1 MSNISE
7 YAVIAGK
14 SFSKLIQTVRTLRDP
29 GGCPWDA
36 EQTHI
41 TLRTHLLE
49 EVYELLE
56 AIDNDNPEEIEEELG
71 DVLTQIAFHTDIGR
85 RKGLFDAESTNRK
98 VVKKLRDRHPH
109 VFGKDDKISD
119 PTVVSNKW
127 EDLKR
132 NQSGRTSIVNS
143 LPSTMPALAYA
154 SSIQK
159 RVVRSGLDIKWDTGQ
174 IEGMFLEFIK
184 QDEISRMY
192 KKAGILLM
200 SLTLELNKLGIDAET
215 ALRLT
220 AKEFKDRVLRAEQ
233 FAKNTPLSNLEK
245 KDRASIWEK
254 AK

>member
-7 YAVIAGK
+7 YAVVAGK
-14 SFSKLIQTVRTLRDP
+14 SFSKLIKTVQTLRDP

-56 AIDNDNPEEIEEELG
+56 AIDNDNSEEIEEELG
-71 DVLTQIAFHTDIGR
+71 DVLTQLAFHTDIGR
-85 RKGLFDAESTNRK
+85 RKGNFDAESTNRK
-98 VVKKLRDRHPH
+98 VVEKLRDRHPH
-109 VFGKDDKISD
+109 VFGDGEEISD
-119 PTVVSNKW
+119 STVVANQW

-132 NQSGRTSIVNS
+132 NQSGRKSIVNS
-143 LPSTMPALAYA
+143 LPTTMPALAYA
-154 SSIQK
+154 SSVQK
-159 RVVRSGLDIKWDTGQ
+159 RVMKSGLDIKWDTGQ
-174 IEGMFLEFIK
+174 IEKIFLEFIK
-184 QDEISRMY
+184 QDEISEMY

-200 SLTLELNKLGIDAET
+200 SLTLELNNLGIDAET

-220 AKEFKDRVLRAEQ
+220 TNEFRDRVLRAEKI
-233 FAKNTPLSNLEK
+233 AKNTPFSNLEK
-245 KDRASIWEK
+245 KERLSVWEK